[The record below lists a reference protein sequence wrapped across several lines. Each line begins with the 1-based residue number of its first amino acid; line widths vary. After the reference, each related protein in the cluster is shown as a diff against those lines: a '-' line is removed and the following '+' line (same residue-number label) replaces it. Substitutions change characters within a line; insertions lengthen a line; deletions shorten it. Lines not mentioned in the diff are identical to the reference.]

1 MTNKPIYRSSGNN
14 RRPELFWLKTLNMN
28 RSSLAVLS
36 SSLYLL
42 FFLVVLQTGYYHLTW
57 ILFLLSPFVLLYL
70 VYSVLRYGEFRGTE
84 LTEDEEWGYED
95 VDREGLGTW
104 G

>member
-1 MTNKPIYRSSGNN
+1 
-14 RRPELFWLKTLNMN
+14 MN

-42 FFLVVLQTGYYHLTW
+42 LFLVVLQTGYYHLTW
-57 ILFLLSPFVLLYL
+57 ILFLFSPLVLLYL
-70 VYSVLRYGEFRGTE
+70 VYSVLRYGEYTGTE
-84 LTEDEEWGYED
+84 LTEDQEWGYED
-95 VDREGLGTW
+95 VDRDGLGTW

>member
-1 MTNKPIYRSSGNN
+1 
-14 RRPELFWLKTLNMN
+14 MN

-70 VYSVLRYGEFRGTE
+70 VYSVLRYGVYSGKE
-84 LTEDEEWGYED
+84 LDKDAEWGYED
-95 VDREGLGTW
+95 VDREELGTW